1 MTGVSLSLF
10 EVYVWQKHHLS
21 WFPLNEQYKK
31 FIKKW
36 NTFIFSKKKKNPA
49 AWGGYTEYYSSYLSV
64 FLMLMYLEQ
73 NLKTRVSNYPQLER
87 QENKLGNGFV

>member
-1 MTGVSLSLF
+1 MYDKNTTYHGFLLMSNIKSLL
-10 EVYVWQKHHLS
+10 K
-21 WFPLNEQYKK
+21 NETPSSSQ
-31 FIKKW
+31 
-36 NTFIFSKKKKNPA
+36 KKKKNPA

>member
-1 MTGVSLSLF
+1 MTFSPENHVF
-10 EVYVWQKHHLS
+10 NPE
-21 WFPLNEQYKK
+21 KK
-31 FIKKW
+31 PRSAKIRKSR
-36 NTFIFSKKKKNPA
+36 IFSKKKKKKNPA